1 LLDIKRAGTA
11 APVISSGGPGMIFQ
25 IAKKDFLN
33 NLLSARFIIGFILC
47 LFLIPFSIL
56 ININDFR
63 DQANQ
68 YRIDR
73 AATDK
78 NIKEVRVYSA
88 LRPEI
93 VLAPEPLTIFSRGL
107 SGQVGNRVKIR
118 LGEKAM
124 LAEGKSVTGDNP
136 FLASFFSVD
145 FVQIAAI
152 VFSLLALLF
161 SYDVFTKEKEDG
173 TLRLQMSNSVG
184 RSQFLAGKVLGI
196 LVTLLPVLVFSFLL
210 SAVLILF
217 SKNVSFSALEWGRIV
232 LLFIIS
238 LLYLAVFIFIGLF
251 ISARS
256 KTSVTSLVLC
266 LFVWVFFI
274 FIVPN
279 LSSYIAESF
288 VRVQSRDNLNRVLED
303 LNKEFSRTK
312 SDRYKAQSI
321 PETYNLWR
329 SSSGLDGYE
338 ETYGNSRTEFEAQRR
353 RSAISEPLRI
363 EYADK
368 KWAHQEAYLE
378 SLAHQARVAEK
389 LSAISPA
396 GVFRI
401 IAAAVCSTDKRSH
414 ENEMDRIRQYRE
426 AFIRYLQS
434 KNIFASFRYIT
445 PALPETFLTEDQL
458 IEKRTGGEFKTAQAY
473 YAWAGQQNYN
483 RASWLKLSKNKVP
496 GDEPSDFP
504 YLDASDMPVFQ
515 ERPKSLLSGLESSIL
530 NIALLIIESI
540 LLFYIG
546 YVAFIR
552 YDVR

>member
-1 LLDIKRAGTA
+1 M
-11 APVISSGGPGMIFQ
+11 VFQ

-33 NLLSARFIIGFILC
+33 NLLSARFVIGFILC
-47 LFLIPFSIL
+47 LVLIPFSIL

-63 DQANQ
+63 DQTNQ
-68 YRIDR
+68 YRLDR
-73 AATDK
+73 AAADK

-93 VLAPEPLTIFSRGL
+93 VLPPEPLTVFSMGIR
-107 SGQVGNRVKIR
+107 GQVGNRVKIR
-118 LGEKAM
+118 LGEKPM
-124 LAEGKSVTGDNP
+124 LAEGKVAARDNP

-152 VFSLLALLF
+152 IFSLLALLF
-161 SYDVFTKEKEDG
+161 SYDIFTREKEDG

-210 SAVLILF
+210 SAVLILL
-217 SKNVSFSALEWGRIV
+217 SKNVSFSAVEWRRIG
-232 LLFIIS
+232 LLFAVS

-266 LFVWVFFI
+266 LFLWVFFV

-279 LSSYIAESF
+279 LSAYFAESF

-303 LNKEFSRTK
+303 LDKEFGRAK

-329 SSSGLDGYE
+329 SSSGVDGYE

-378 SLAHQARVAEK
+378 SLAHQARVAEG

-401 IAAAVCSTDKRSH
+401 IAAAICVTDIRSH

-426 AFIRYLQS
+426 AFIRYLQN

-445 PALPETFLTEDQL
+445 PASPETFLTEDQL
-458 IEKRTGGEFKTAQAY
+458 IEKRTGGEFKTVRAFE
-473 YAWAGQQNYN
+473 AWAAQQKDV
-483 RASWLKLSKNKVP
+483 RALVLKLTKNKIP

-504 YLDASDMPVFQ
+504 YLDVSDRPGFQ
-515 ERPKSLLSGLESSIL
+515 ERPKSIFSGLENSIL
-530 NIALLIIESI
+530 NIALLVIESI

>member
-1 LLDIKRAGTA
+1 
-11 APVISSGGPGMIFQ
+11 MIFQ

-47 LFLIPFSIL
+47 LVLIPFSIL
-56 ININDFR
+56 ININDYR
-63 DQANQ
+63 DQTNQ
-68 YRIDR
+68 YRLDR
-73 AATDK
+73 AAADK

-107 SGQVGNRVKIR
+107 SGQGGNRVKIR

-124 LAEGKSVTGDNP
+124 LAEGKVAARDNP
-136 FLASFFSVD
+136 FLAAFFSVD
-145 FVQIAAI
+145 FVDIAVI
-152 VFSLLALLF
+152 IFSLLALLF
-161 SYDVFTKEKEDG
+161 SYDVFTREKEDG
-173 TLRLQMSNSVG
+173 TLRLQMANSLG

-196 LVTLLPVLVFSFLL
+196 LGTLLPVLVFSFLL

-217 SKNVSFSALEWGRIV
+217 SKNVSFSALEWGRIG
-232 LLFIIS
+232 LLFAVS

-266 LFVWVFFI
+266 LFLWVFFV

-279 LSSYIAESF
+279 LSAYCAESF
-288 VRVQSRDNLNRVLED
+288 VRVQSRDNLNRVFED
-303 LNKEFSRTK
+303 LDKEFGRTK

-321 PETYNLWR
+321 PETYNASWR
-329 SSSGLDGYE
+329 SSGDDGYV

-353 RSAISEPLRI
+353 RSMISEPLRI
-363 EYADK
+363 DYADK
-368 KWAHQEAYLE
+368 KWAYQKAYLE
-378 SLAHQARVAEK
+378 SLALQARVAERI
-389 LSAISPA
+389 SIVSPA
-396 GVFRI
+396 GIFRI
-401 IAAAVCSTDKRSH
+401 IASAVCSTDVRSH
-414 ENEMDRIRQYRE
+414 ENEMDRTRQYRE
-426 AFIRYLQS
+426 GFIRYLQS

-445 PALPETFLTEDQL
+445 PAPPESFLTEDQL
-458 IEKRTGGEFKTAQAY
+458 IEKRTGGEFKTVQAFD
-473 YAWAGQQNYN
+473 AWAAQQKDA
-483 RASWLKLSKNKVP
+483 RTRWLKLSKNKIP

-504 YLDASDMPVFQ
+504 YLDVSDMPAFQ

-530 NIALLIIESI
+530 NVALLVIESI
-540 LLFYIG
+540 LLFYVG

>member
-1 LLDIKRAGTA
+1 
-11 APVISSGGPGMIFQ
+11 MIFQ

-47 LFLIPFSIL
+47 LVLIPFSIL

-73 AATDK
+73 AAADK

-107 SGQVGNRVKIR
+107 SGQGGNRVKIR
-118 LGEKAM
+118 LGEKSM
-124 LAEGKSVTGDNP
+124 LAEGKSVTRDNP

-152 VFSLLALLF
+152 IFSLLALLF
-161 SYDVFTKEKEDG
+161 SYDIFTREKEDG
-173 TLRLQMSNSVG
+173 TLRLQMSNSLG

-196 LVTLLPVLVFSFLL
+196 LGTLLPVLVFSFLL
-210 SAVLILF
+210 SAALILF
-217 SKNVSFSALEWGRIV
+217 SKNVSFSALEWGRIT

-279 LSSYIAESF
+279 LSSYFAESF
-288 VRVQSRDNLNRVLED
+288 VRVQSRDNLDRVVDD
-303 LNKEFSRTK
+303 LDREFGRAQ
-312 SDRYKAQSI
+312 SDRYSAQGIS
-321 PETYNLWR
+321 ESYSAWWR
-329 SSSGLDGYE
+329 SSGDDGYVE
-338 ETYGNSRTEFEAQRR
+338 AYGMSRTDFEAQRR
-353 RSAISEPLRI
+353 RCLVSEPLRI
-363 EYADK
+363 DYADK

-378 SLAHQARVAEK
+378 SLAHQARVAEG
-389 LSAISPA
+389 LSIFSPA
-396 GVFRI
+396 GIFRI
-401 IAAAVCSTDKRSH
+401 VASAVCSTNIRSH
-414 ENEMDRIRQYRE
+414 EKEMDRIRQYRE
-426 AFIRYLQS
+426 AFIRYLQN
-434 KNIFASFRYIT
+434 KNIFTSFRYFT
-445 PALPETFLTEDQL
+445 PTPPETFLTEDQL
-458 IEKRTGGEFKTAQAY
+458 VEKRTGGEFKTAQAFG
-473 YAWAGQQNYN
+473 AWAAQQKDA
-483 RASWLKLSKNKVP
+483 RARWLKLSKNKIP
-496 GDEPSDFP
+496 GDGPTDYL
-504 YLDASDMPVFQ
+504 YLDIADMPGFRAQ
-515 ERPKSLLSGLESSIL
+515 PESLFSGLESTIL
-530 NIALLIIESI
+530 NIALLLIESI